1 MADRKKHITYG
12 GIMDYF
18 EFRNQIY
25 NSVTEKLT
33 TEYGIGNLNFE
44 IGDLLV
50 EDLIGTIWENTQS
63 GMSLNEST
71 NKAFSEMRDRITAL
85 RPLTH
90 GYIIGFSADDNGC
103 IPYAEYVSV
112 FRGLVGTECA
122 DECCAT
128 EFAEEDGV
136 KLIYGL
142 PGVPDGLYLDTEA
155 NRSIIQKYLESK
167 TNVSVEEGLS
177 ATKSQ
182 GEEKL
187 QLLIAEANA
196 LDDLFFNIKIYDI
209 DIQIKGNQLIAT
221 DEHGNRWV
229 ENEIF
234 AFALNECLTF
244 GEDGKLI
251 YGMDVNQEAL
261 DSVRHFAAQRGVKI
275 ITVPKSKLIPADYT
289 TSSNTEA
296 TLNSD

>member
-1 MADRKKHITYG
+1 
-12 GIMDYF
+12 MDYF

-136 KLIYGL
+136 
-142 PGVPDGLYLDTEA
+142 
-155 NRSIIQKYLESK
+155 N
-167 TNVSVEEGLS
+167 
-177 ATKSQ
+177 
-182 GEEKL
+182 
-187 QLLIAEANA
+187 
-196 LDDLFFNIKIYDI
+196 
-209 DIQIKGNQLIAT
+209 
-221 DEHGNRWV
+221 
-229 ENEIF
+229 
-234 AFALNECLTF
+234 
-244 GEDGKLI
+244 
-251 YGMDVNQEAL
+251 
-261 DSVRHFAAQRGVKI
+261 
-275 ITVPKSKLIPADYT
+275 
-289 TSSNTEA
+289 
-296 TLNSD
+296 